1 MSDKNI
7 LQQDVE
13 IPEIVQKKA
22 DLAFSQIY
30 ARKDEDAMK
39 NDEVVMKKDTKK
51 DNKKVIKFVRR
62 TIAAVAAVAV
72 VFAGIE
78 IYTARKGGLGGD
90 NLFTIKV
97 CAAELK
103 DGNFLPI
110 SKDASERQFFYA
122 ADWNGNI
129 NYAINIPITIEGE
142 NIESVTYKM
151 NNAYFEVVSIDGP
164 SIVQSGSANNEVHE
178 ASTYTDGYDM
188 AGQYVGKTV
197 VEYYDSFTM
206 DYNVQKDAKYI
217 VNVVDSLSGRMDLY
231 YLLTSNDD
239 NFDFNCSSFTYMLKD
254 EVMTV
259 EVTFKDGTT
268 ASKNLGLFGKTALA
282 TDYEP
287 DGSEFTYEVMGIF
300 CYDIDSI
307 DDETKKF
314 INDQITSSE
323 IFCFEDGAP
332 STNTSTVPSD
342 TNADDTSNVS
352 SNVSSDTNDDEIST
366 VPSDVSSDT
375 TDDFEEFYIPDFEA
389 FYSLGNDLSTGVV
402 LSESG
407 KEFRIICGPE
417 DEVGFFDISIQYGDA
432 IEENIA
438 MCEAV
443 VDNILVVKDANTCYL
458 ILILAEGGDTE
469 NTVVYLLDDYGVR
482 EIERYDYAKYD
493 FPDLMNL

>member
-51 DNKKVIKFVRR
+51 DNKRVIKFVRR

-122 ADWNGNI
+122 TDWNGNI

-188 AGQYVGKTV
+188 AGQYIGKTV

-217 VNVVDSLSGRMDLY
+217 INVVDSLSGRMDLY

-342 TNADDTSNVS
+342 TNADD
-352 SNVSSDTNDDEIST
+352 
-366 VPSDVSSDT
+366 
-375 TDDFEEFYIPDFEA
+375 FEEFYIPGFEA

-438 MCEAV
+438 MSEAV